1 MEHVLDQREK
11 ERPRWEAVV
20 ESGEELRAH
29 QLPSRRCQ

>member
-11 ERPRWEAVV
+11 ERPRWEVVV
-20 ESGEELRAH
+20 ESGEGLRVH